1 MSLILAFFACEFNIY
16 GVLFYMS
23 DTRKITDILKR
34 MNNKARIF
42 SALTILAVAI
52 GTMKLEICLIGFL
65 AIEYVGVL
73 LWYKRK
79 EKECIPPAL
88 RGVVCIIITILIELS
103 IIFVYYDWGI
113 ENLEYT
119 GKINSEIKLAS
130 YIGMALAQ
138 CTLIMLREIRSMKA
152 GYRRVLMGTL
162 IIKTVGDVIWLYAC
176 VCTCAFKY
184 SHVWIPL
191 LFIAEL
197 FIDYHA
203 FCIMVLKLEERYEQE
218 KRADI
223 HANAYEYYLNMEE
236 EHLRIRKMYHE
247 MKNQLMIM
255 REGEAYT
262 DEEQL
267 KYGKILEDKLEKLN
281 HFYHTGVPSLDILL
295 FDGKKKA
302 EARGIEFEAVVE
314 EGCLFFM
321 EKEDINIIFS
331 NAIINAIEACEKI
344 KEGPKQIKIKAGRN
358 LDDILIYVKNTVSQD
373 REKGKL
379 STSKENRI
387 MHGIGLT
394 SIQES
399 VEKYNGY
406 VSIIEEDGTFQLAIL
421 IGKEQ

>member
-73 LWYKRK
+73 LWDKRK

-88 RGVVCIIITILIELS
+88 RGVVCIIATILIELT

-119 GKINSEIKLAS
+119 GKINSEIKIAS
-130 YIGMALAQ
+130 YIGMALVQ

-255 REGEAYT
+255 REGETYT

-344 KEGPKQIKIKAGRN
+344 KEGPKQIKIKAGKN